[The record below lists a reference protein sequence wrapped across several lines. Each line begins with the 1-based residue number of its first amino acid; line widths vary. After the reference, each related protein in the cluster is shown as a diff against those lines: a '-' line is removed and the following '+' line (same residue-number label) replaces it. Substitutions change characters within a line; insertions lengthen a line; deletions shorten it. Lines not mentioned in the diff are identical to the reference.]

1 MYLIFI
7 SLYNFILIIIFIIIL
22 LEMDD
27 IMKNIKIKKLVVKHC
42 IISWIERIVICCLL
56 ITFLLSLRNIISW
69 QSDNGKIES
78 VSKKISEL
86 VDVNEVIIPVDESTE
101 SLYDIEEQYWR
112 YKDVPIMDVNI
123 DRLKLENS
131 ATVGWIKVNGTN
143 INYPIVQASDNEY
156 FLYHDFEGNY
166 NIGGWIF
173 ADYRINLNNL
183 SQNNIIYGHRR
194 LNQSMFGTLK
204 NVLTD
209 EWINNKENHIIKVS
223 TDKYNYLF
231 QVFSVYTI
239 DNETY
244 YLKTSFNN
252 DNEFQTIIDTIKKRS
267 NYDFQIDVNTDDK
280 ILTLSTCDLLNADK
294 RLVVHSKLVRSIE
307 KN

>member
-1 MYLIFI
+1 MSIVTKKHIKPKRYVLIIFEVLIISALLLTFII
-7 SLYNFILIIIFIIIL
+7 SLKNIIL
-22 LEMDD
+22 WYKDNNT
-27 IMKNIKIKKLVVKHC
+27 MKKVEERISKLV
-42 IISWIERIVICCLL
+42 E
-56 ITFLLSLRNIISW
+56 
-69 QSDNGKIES
+69 
-78 VSKKISEL
+78 
-86 VDVNEVIIPVDESTE
+86 VNEIVVPVDDNVE

-244 YLKTSFNN
+244 YIKTAFNN
-252 DNEFQTIIDTIKKRS
+252 DNKFQTFIDTIKKRS